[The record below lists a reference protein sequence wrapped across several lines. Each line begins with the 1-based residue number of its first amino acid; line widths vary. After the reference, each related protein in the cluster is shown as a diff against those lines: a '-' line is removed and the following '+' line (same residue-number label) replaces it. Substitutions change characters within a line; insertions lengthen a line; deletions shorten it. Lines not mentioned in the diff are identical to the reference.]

1 VKSEKDPFLQFS
13 ATEDNILFGRGGD
26 NNKHPGNVRFQEKAR
41 KLAPSY
47 VACGDSKEEKYKVSE
62 LLVDCMKA
70 ENRRFLEKGSDG
82 LYYEVVGND
91 VMKKASQALRE
102 VDIDSVTHNRLV
114 AATSNESSTT
124 NVPSNNTIL

>member
-1 VKSEKDPFLQFS
+1 MKSEKDPFLQFS

-91 VMKKASQALRE
+91 VMKKASQALR
-102 VDIDSVTHNRLV
+102 DSVTHNRLV

>member
-1 VKSEKDPFLQFS
+1 MSRIFYLLRRVKSEKDPFLQFS

-41 KLAPSY
+41 ELAPSY
-47 VACGDSKEEKYKVSE
+47 VACGGSKEEKYKVSE

-82 LYYEVVGND
+82 LYYEVVGNND
-91 VMKKASQALRE
+91 LMKKASQALE
-102 VDIDSVTHNRLV
+102 IGGY
-114 AATSNESSTT
+114 
-124 NVPSNNTIL
+124 

>member
-1 VKSEKDPFLQFS
+1 
-13 ATEDNILFGRGGD
+13 
-26 NNKHPGNVRFQEKAR
+26 
-41 KLAPSY
+41 
-47 VACGDSKEEKYKVSE
+47 VACGGSKEEKYKVSE

>member
-1 VKSEKDPFLQFS
+1 M
-13 ATEDNILFGRGGD
+13 
-26 NNKHPGNVRFQEKAR
+26 
-41 KLAPSY
+41 
-47 VACGDSKEEKYKVSE
+47 ACGDSKEEKYKVSE

-70 ENRRFLEKGSDG
+70 DNRRFLEKGSDG

-91 VMKKASQALRE
+91 VMKKASQAQRE

-124 NVPSNNTIL
+124 NVPSNITIL